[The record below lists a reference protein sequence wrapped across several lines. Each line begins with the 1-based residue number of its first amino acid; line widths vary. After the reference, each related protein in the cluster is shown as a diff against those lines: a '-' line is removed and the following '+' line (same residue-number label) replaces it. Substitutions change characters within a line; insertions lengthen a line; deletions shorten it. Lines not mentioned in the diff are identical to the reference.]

1 MNGLD
6 PDLMTP
12 EERMDEIGVI
22 LGQAVI
28 RRRKRIQSSKTNE
41 LSDYSLDFR
50 EKSRIPAHGK
60 NKEKKPCKMTC

>member
-6 PDLMTP
+6 PGLMTP

-28 RRRKRIQSSKTNE
+28 RRRKRVQSSKTNG
-41 LSDYSLDFR
+41 LSDYSLDLR

-60 NKEKKPCKMTC
+60 NKEKNHAK